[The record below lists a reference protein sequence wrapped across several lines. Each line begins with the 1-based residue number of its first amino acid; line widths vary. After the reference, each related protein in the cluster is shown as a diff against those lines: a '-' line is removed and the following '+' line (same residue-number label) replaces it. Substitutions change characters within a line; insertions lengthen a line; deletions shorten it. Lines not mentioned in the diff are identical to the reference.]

1 MSIRC
6 KVCNATKNPAQE
18 NSDLNW
24 ECKVCGSLLDS
35 KGRISSA

>member
-6 KVCNATKNPAQE
+6 KVCNTTKSTTEE
-18 NSDLNW
+18 NSNLNW
-24 ECKVCGSLLDS
+24 ECLVCGSLLDS